1 MDEIGTKYENGRVV
15 HQYSDTGFVNKPYKY
30 EDYTS
35 TGSSGRS
42 ITYNFDAA
50 KVTPHEDLD
59 VINIIKQSL
68 NARYGRKACSDRIT
82 TAVNKANMH
91 RQIKKVIF
99 NNPATIVIWADN
111 VKTIVKCDG
120 EKFDPEKGLAMAIA
134 KRLLG
139 NNNGYYYEVFDKW
152 LPKKEEKKIDPITE
166 AINRVKMANII
177 K

>member
-1 MDEIGTKYENGRVV
+1 MDKIGTKYENGRVV
-15 HQYSDTGFVNKPYKY
+15 HQYIDTGFADRSDNKPYKY
-30 EDYTS
+30 ED
-35 TGSSGRS
+35 
-42 ITYNFDAA
+42 I
-50 KVTPHEDLD
+50 
-59 VINIIKQSL
+59 INIIKQSL
-68 NARYGRKACSDRIT
+68 NARYGRKACSDKIT

-139 NNNGYYYEVFDKW
+139 DNNGYYYEVFDKW
-152 LPKKEEKKIDPITE
+152 LPKKKQSKK
-166 AINRVKMANII
+166 K